1 MQLSLSFFLKKRRVN
16 SNCVGKL
23 ALRAQLIYMGF
34 HFLMDA
40 FLFFFSQRTKKIH
53 VSHASVVFCVG
64 MLKMLA
70 IGHVVL
76 S

>member
-23 ALRAQLIYMGF
+23 ALRAQLIYMDF
-34 HFLMDA
+34 HFFIMGA
-40 FLFFFSQRTKKIH
+40 FLFFFSQGTKKIN

-64 MLKMLA
+64 M
-70 IGHVVL
+70 
-76 S
+76 